1 MENKIFRIQ
10 TSLFVTYTV
19 LTTLF
24 FLGWHNSMMTEYLP
38 KWLGDILE
46 IPTMIYFAGAA
57 LAIPVGWFIFL
68 IYHYQVS
75 GFFVSET
82 EKTGFKNRLNKLY
95 FPIAVSVCY
104 LFNLI
109 YVFYLDCGDRL
120 DIVHFAAFIIFLLI
134 LYVMETKN
142 ETKSL
147 LIAYSLTG
155 LIVAV
160 GLIDLVVNSDFEMAR
175 LEEQIFMYSIS
186 YATAYYFLWVVGI
199 AFVSFLLFGYFR
211 IKDRIKFANL
221 LALVVSLII
230 AFLNVVRLV
239 NLFNLLNG

>member
-19 LTTLF
+19 LTALF
-24 FLGWHNSMMTEYLP
+24 FLGWHNSMMAEFLP
-38 KWLGDILE
+38 GWLGDILE
-46 IPTMIYFAGAA
+46 IPTMIYFAGGA

-75 GFFVSET
+75 GFFVTKT
-82 EKTGFKNRLNKLY
+82 EDFVSHRLLNKLY
-95 FPIAVSVCY
+95 FPIAVGFCY
-104 LFNLI
+104 LLNLV
-109 YVFYLDCGDRL
+109 YVFYVGEGDRL

-134 LYVMETKN
+134 LVVMETKK

-147 LIAYSLTG
+147 LIVYTGVG

-160 GLIDLVVNSDFEMAR
+160 GLIDLVVNADFELAR
-175 LEEQIFMYSIS
+175 MEERTFIYSIS
-186 YATAYYFLWVVGI
+186 YGTVYYFLWIVGI

-211 IKDRIKFANL
+211 IKDRSKFANL
-221 LALVVSLII
+221 LALSVALAI

>member
-19 LTTLF
+19 LTALF
-24 FLGWHNSMMTEYLP
+24 FLGWHNSMVVPFLP
-38 KWLGDILE
+38 EWLGDILQ
-46 IPTMIYFAGAA
+46 IPTMIYFAGGA
-57 LAIPVGWFIFL
+57 LAIPIGWFIFL
-68 IYHYQVS
+68 IYHYQVT
-75 GFFVSET
+75 GFFALKT
-82 EKTGFKNRLNKLY
+82 EEKDFRGWLNKLY
-95 FPIAVSVCY
+95 FPISVLFGY

-109 YVFYLDCGDRL
+109 YVFYLGYGDRL
-120 DIVHFAAFIIFLLI
+120 DLVHFAAFIIFLLV
-134 LYVMETKN
+134 LFLMETKK
-142 ETKSL
+142 EIKSL
-147 LIAYSLTG
+147 LIVYSGVG

-160 GLIDLVVNSDFEMAR
+160 GLIDLVVNSDFELAR
-175 LEEQIFMYSIS
+175 LAEQTFIYSIS
-186 YATAYYFLWVVGI
+186 YGTVYYFLWIVGI

-221 LALVVSLII
+221 LAFTVALLI